1 VDEVRK
7 SKLFNL
13 HNASAE
19 VGAKRMSESTWV
31 LAVLAALLSVIDTL
45 CWGYC
50 TREVGSPQL
59 SLRFF
64 FGLVFNKWFVAASI
78 AGFVGALVNYVILKE
93 MGVLVGR
100 FFLSLNIVAMILTCT
115 FVLGERPTTTEWIGI
130 ALILIGVLLL
140 GRR

>member
-1 VDEVRK
+1 MGPGGPRGTAVSDRH
-7 SKLFNL
+7 F
-13 HNASAE
+13 
-19 VGAKRMSESTWV
+19 V
-31 LAVLAALLSVIDTL
+31 L
-45 CWGYC
+45 GYC

-64 FGLVFNKWFVAASI
+64 FGLVFNKWFIAASI
-78 AGFVGALVNYVILKE
+78 AGFVAALVNYVILKE

-115 FVLGERPTTTEWIGI
+115 FVLGEGPTTTEWIGI
-130 ALILIGVLLL
+130 ALILMGVLLL